1 MERMTKLDG
10 SDHTDLDAQIQREL
24 DALGNETL
32 EVEDNIKDYDE
43 TFLDSGLQQVTDLT
57 IINYCISSVFT
68 HNDTFDICPGTPS
81 IANLQ

>member
-1 MERMTKLDG
+1 MERITKLDG

-32 EVEDNIKDYDE
+32 EVEDNIEDYDE

-57 IINYCISSVFT
+57 IMCT
-68 HNDTFDICPGTPS
+68 
-81 IANLQ
+81 